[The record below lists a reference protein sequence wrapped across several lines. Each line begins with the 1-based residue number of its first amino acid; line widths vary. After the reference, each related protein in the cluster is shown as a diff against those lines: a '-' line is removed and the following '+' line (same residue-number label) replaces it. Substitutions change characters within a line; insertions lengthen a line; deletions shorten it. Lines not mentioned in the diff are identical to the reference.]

1 MKRKEWVE
9 IATFGQT
16 KGKGELLEVVEVDV
30 SPMGKGKSVK
40 LEAYV
45 VPDISKV
52 RNEHMEVVKADYPY
66 LKEIWFSDV
75 SKGEETLNIDALV
88 GSDYL
93 WNFQE
98 GETIRGEEDHD
109 PIAVKTKLGWVLSGP
124 LKGKTEVGTVKV
136 NLNVSRCV
144 PHSVGGSILDR
155 EVKRLWDLETLGIR
169 EEEVSMY
176 EPLFDNISFNG
187 TRYSVQ
193 LPWKEGHR
201 ELPSNYATS
210 KTRLKSLLGRLRN
223 EPEILREYDKV
234 IREQLKA
241 GVIERVYQSDEGGKV
256 HYLPHQAV
264 IRKEA
269 ETMKLRVVFDASSKE
284 GKRGTSL
291 NDCLHVGPPLTPLL
305 YDILLR
311 FRENRIGIV
320 ADIEKA
326 FLNIEVDEKDKDC
339 LKFLWVEDPFDDNSR
354 IVIFRFCHVV
364 FGVNCSP
371 FLLNG
376 TLRTHLQKYE
386 HDDPEFV
393 AKILRS
399 LYVDD
404 LVSGGKTRRK

>member
-1 MKRKEWVE
+1 M
-9 IATFGQT
+9 
-16 KGKGELLEVVEVDV
+16 
-30 SPMGKGKSVK
+30 
-40 LEAYV
+40 
-45 VPDISKV
+45 
-52 RNEHMEVVKADYPY
+52 
-66 LKEIWFSDV
+66 
-75 SKGEETLNIDALV
+75 
-88 GSDYL
+88 
-93 WNFQE
+93 
-98 GETIRGEEDHD
+98 
-109 PIAVKTKLGWVLSGP
+109 
-124 LKGKTEVGTVKV
+124 
-136 NLNVSRCV
+136 
-144 PHSVGGSILDR
+144 
-155 EVKRLWDLETLGIR
+155 
-169 EEEVSMY
+169 
-176 EPLFDNISFNG
+176 
-187 TRYSVQ
+187 
-193 LPWKEGHR
+193 
-201 ELPSNYATS
+201 
-210 KTRLKSLLGRLRN
+210 LGRLRN

-269 ETMKLRVVFDASSKE
+269 ETTKLRVVFDASSKE

-326 FLNIEVDEKDKDC
+326 FLNIEVDEKDRDC
-339 LKFLWVEDPFDDNSR
+339 LRFLWVEDPFDDNSR
-354 IVIFRFCHVV
+354 IVIFRFCRVV
-364 FGVNCSP
+364 FGINCSL
-371 FLLNG
+371 FLLDG

-404 LVSGGKTRRK
+404 LVSGSKNKEEVKGLYDHASKRLAEGGFKLRKWHTNDKEISRLISENESSKSDQNSANKEAESDSYAKETLGTQSQIKGHKVLGLEWDCDKDTLRFDLEKLSQTAVKLHPTKRNILSTLAGLFDPLGIISPITVSMKALFQELCVEKLGWDDELNEGHKECWDSWVKDLVKTKVITFNRCLYYNPKRMC

>member
-1 MKRKEWVE
+1 
-9 IATFGQT
+9 
-16 KGKGELLEVVEVDV
+16 
-30 SPMGKGKSVK
+30 
-40 LEAYV
+40 
-45 VPDISKV
+45 
-52 RNEHMEVVKADYPY
+52 
-66 LKEIWFSDV
+66 
-75 SKGEETLNIDALV
+75 
-88 GSDYL
+88 
-93 WNFQE
+93 
-98 GETIRGEEDHD
+98 
-109 PIAVKTKLGWVLSGP
+109 
-124 LKGKTEVGTVKV
+124 
-136 NLNVSRCV
+136 
-144 PHSVGGSILDR
+144 
-155 EVKRLWDLETLGIR
+155 
-169 EEEVSMY
+169 MY

-241 GVIERVYQSDEGGKV
+241 GVIERVYQSDEGGMV

-269 ETMKLRVVFDASSKE
+269 ETTKLRVVFDASSKE

-311 FRENRIGIV
+311 FRENRIRIV

-326 FLNIEVDEKDKDC
+326 FLNIEVDEKDRDC

-354 IVIFRFCHVV
+354 IVIFRFCRVV

-376 TLRTHLQKYE
+376 TLRTHLQKN
-386 HDDPEFV
+386 
-393 AKILRS
+393 RQ
-399 LYVDD
+399 
-404 LVSGGKTRRK
+404 